1 MLAFSNNSEFNR
13 GIEGLKS
20 KNKKMNVEK
29 GPSYKFDLGNK
40 RKKDL
45 FLEKLKQFGAYGA
58 EEEKEKKQEE

>member
-1 MLAFSNNSEFNR
+1 
-13 GIEGLKS
+13 
-20 KNKKMNVEK
+20 MNVEK